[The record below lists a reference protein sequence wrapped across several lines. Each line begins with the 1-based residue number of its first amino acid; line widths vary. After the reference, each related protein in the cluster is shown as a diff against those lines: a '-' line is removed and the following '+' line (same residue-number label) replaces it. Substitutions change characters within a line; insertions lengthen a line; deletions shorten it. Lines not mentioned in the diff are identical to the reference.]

1 MRLKYLAA
9 AVALSLPAVM
19 VFPQA
24 MAGTS
29 VFLDE
34 NTLTNNLQ
42 GSLAGSIKFAQT
54 HTIDA
59 TGNSAKEMPRLT
71 STRDTLVMLI
81 PSGPAVKSLTLKA
94 RNNKGELLGTLEM
107 RTPAMLPGA
116 DRPANSPN
124 PDVRYSDKAWSQILP
139 GDWIQPGLTLEFNT
153 TDNRSGKIDSID
165 IGGETQV
172 VLQNIRIG
180 MLTAPGSLDKNPLE
194 KTSQK
199 LADDYFQKIPVSELI
214 VGNYSPVELQEVV
227 LSSGKK
233 YTTSSDDTGGV
244 YDGDMRENIG
254 KGLISMGIDNANF
267 GINSSKGET
276 QWQPGLF
283 HQVAVHQSWG
293 RYKNGVVQHG
303 LSGGNGMATLY
314 DTVGNEFS
322 HEIGHGY
329 GMGHYPGGGKWSI
342 HNRHSGWGWDS
353 IQHRFIANFFW
364 NKGGDTPAEESGDTH
379 VTPPFLGIYK
389 FNRDTM
395 GGGEASSPLSK
406 YTLHTGY
413 TQKRIQQWLEDKA
426 VIAAHSPSGY
436 LIWDRQQ
443 KKMVAPTGPLYRKPD
458 AFGIPVVTLVGY
470 YDPQGELESYIYPA
484 LHGSYGYTY
493 KSEPL
498 KNGQCW
504 AEVSYAN
511 GSEEIFALDG
521 MRLQPGHM
529 NKFHINVPENKKPQA
544 VSIACP
550 QQNMDAAFTQWKLK
564 KFGVEKFYH
573 WDTDKNEAIGS
584 VYYYPQHDFYFRLK
598 SKPFWYFPTTP
609 VDNQYW
615 TYLTDEASLR
625 QEYQSQPVTL
635 GNEFKLAERSI
646 EPAAI
651 APQPAAKTGHLYEEK
666 ESEAPAPEVTLDR
679 SVINVVGTTDSGWGY
694 PVTGTSN
701 QKDVSWTWHRS
712 EGNSLIY
719 LKSYDK
725 ASAEVVVPKNLF
737 DTATRFCLTATNRD
751 KKSGEACVAINVTR
765 PAVTITGQSTMPS
778 AAPIKLEAKANFDQV
793 TLRWSLKRGNR
804 VIENGITQDGQ
815 LQSGLAAGEYI
826 AEVTASSSRG
836 GRTATSQHKLTV
848 TQAEQNNDQAFI
860 SALTLTIQPKEQDK
874 AVIFSGSV
882 QSSQIP
888 TSTPD
893 YHWTLPV
900 GADNGSNGQPQQQ
913 FTLAK
918 TSQVQHLKVA
928 VKVTAGKASGVV
940 EQAITVPALT
950 AGDVWQQWVYGT
962 RYENGQVV
970 QHNGKLFECT
980 VANWCSQT
988 GQWSQ
993 LHYEPGVGISWTQ
1006 AWKSYSK

>member
-19 VFPQA
+19 VFPLA

-34 NTLTNNLQ
+34 NMLTNNLQ
-42 GSLAGSIKFAQT
+42 GALAGSIKFAQT

-81 PSGPAVKSLTLKA
+81 PSSPAVKSLTLKA

-107 RTPAMLPGA
+107 RTPEMLPSA

-124 PDVRYSDKAWSQILP
+124 PDVQYSDKAWSQILP
-139 GDWIQPGLTLEFNT
+139 ADWIQPGLTLEFNT
-153 TDNRSGKIDSID
+153 ADNRSGKIDSID

-233 YTTSSDDTGGV
+233 YTTNSDDTGGV
-244 YDGDMRENIG
+244 YDGDMRENIS
-254 KGLISMGIDNANF
+254 KNLISMGIDNANF

-283 HQVAVHQSWG
+283 HLVAVHQSWG

-342 HNRHSGWGWDS
+342 HSRHSGWGWDS

-413 TQKRIQQWLEDKA
+413 TQKRIQQWLENKA
-426 VIAAHSPSGY
+426 IVAAHSPSGY
-436 LIWDRQQ
+436 LIWDQKQ
-443 KKMVAPTGPLYRKPD
+443 KKMVAPTGPLYRKPN

-493 KSEPL
+493 KPEPL

-529 NKFHINVPENKKPQA
+529 NKFHINVPEDKKPQA

-584 VYYYPQHDFYFRLK
+584 VYYYPLHDFYFRLK

-635 GNEFKLAERSI
+635 GNEFKLAERTI
-646 EPAAI
+646 EPAAV

-666 ESEAPAPEVTLDR
+666 ESEALQVMLDR
-679 SVINVVGTTDSGWGY
+679 SIINVVGTSNWGFGY
-694 PVTGTSN
+694 QVTGSSN
-701 QKDVSWTWHRS
+701 QQDVTWKWERV
-712 EGNSLIY
+712 EGSSAIY
-719 LKSYDK
+719 LKFYDK
-725 ASAEVVVPKNLF
+725 ASSEVVVPKDQF
-737 DTATRFCLTATNRD
+737 DVSAKFRVTATNGD
-751 KKSGEACVAINVTR
+751 KKSGEAFVTINVAK
-765 PAVTITGQSTMPS
+765 PAVTISGDSSMASSSP
-778 AAPIKLEAKANFDQV
+778 AKLQAKANFDEVAYQWKLKQGSQEIADGIGADGQVKTGLKAGSYIVEVSAKSEKGAREATSTHSISITEQAQNTPPEANAGPAQTVNGGSLV
-793 TLRWSLKRGNR
+793 TL
-804 VIENGITQDGQ
+804 NGTGTDEDGDALSFNWKQ
-815 LQSGLAAGEYI
+815 TGGPA
-826 AEVTASSSRG
+826 VTLNGANQARASF
-836 GRTATSQHKLTV
+836 TAPVAQPQPQKLVFTLTV
-848 TQAEQNNDQAFI
+848 SD
-860 SALTLTIQPKEQDK
+860 
-874 AVIFSGSV
+874 
-882 QSSQIP
+882 
-888 TSTPD
+888 
-893 YHWTLPV
+893 
-900 GADNGSNGQPQQQ
+900 
-913 FTLAK
+913 
-918 TSQVQHLKVA
+918 
-928 VKVTAGKASGVV
+928 GKASDTSSV
-940 EQAITVPALT
+940 EITVKAKEN
-950 AGDVWQQWVYGT
+950 AGVD
-962 RYENGQVV
+962 EF
-970 QHNGKLFECT
+970 K
-980 VANWCSQT
+980 
-988 GQWSQ
+988 
-993 LHYEPGVGISWTQ
+993 PGVQYQVDDKVMYQGSIYVCRQAHRSQSDWTPDRVLNLWQ
-1006 AWKSYSK
+1006 KQ